1 MSNIYNTTNQITT
14 LKKHVNANHS
24 IITKIFEDEVN
35 SPLKGDLR
43 NTLLK
48 KDQINLAVQLS
59 IFFATKEPSQKYHMQ
74 QKMSFK
80 DMGFFIIKNNM
91 LM

>member
-35 SPLKGDLR
+35 SPLKGEFEKHLA
-43 NTLLK
+43 K
-48 KDQINLAVQLS
+48 KRSNQFGSAIVN
-59 IFFATKEPSQKYHMQ
+59 FFCY
-74 QKMSFK
+74 
-80 DMGFFIIKNNM
+80 
-91 LM
+91 